1 MGEITGIYVT
11 EVGFSFLAE
20 DQYVLLIYIDI

>member
-1 MGEITGIYVT
+1 MGENKGRYVT

-20 DQYVLLIYIDI
+20 DQYALFIFIGM

>member
-1 MGEITGIYVT
+1 MGENKGRYVT

-20 DQYVLLIYIDI
+20 DQYVLFIYIDI